1 MIVLNT
7 EINGIKKHAQGKVR
21 DVYDLGDSYLMIAT
35 DRLSAFDV
43 VLPTGIP
50 DKGKVLTQ
58 ISLFWFEMTTGIIDN
73 HVISADIKVI
83 IEKLGKCGVSNPAQY
98 EEMLDGRSM
107 IVVKAEPTP
116 IECVVRGY
124 LAGSAWKEYS
134 ALRKASSGGPIV
146 LHGVELPADMVE
158 SQKMPEPVFTPS
170 TKESSGHDINI
181 SAERAREIVGED
193 IGTQLEAASLAVYKS
208 ASEYAAERGII
219 ICDTKFEFGMY
230 NGSLIII
237 DEVLTPDSSRF
248 WSASDYE
255 PGRSQASFDKQFVR
269 DYLLT
274 LDWDQT
280 YPGPVLP
287 DEIAD
292 KTAEK
297 YREAYKLVVGKEL
310 P

>member
-1 MIVLNT
+1 MIVINT
-7 EINGIKKHAQGKVR
+7 DISGMKKHAQGKVR
-21 DVYDLGDSYLMIAT
+21 DVYDLGDSFLMIAT

-58 ISLFWFEMTTGIIDN
+58 ISLFWFEKTTGIIDN
-73 HVISADIKVI
+73 HVITADIDEI
-83 IEKLGKCGVSNPAQY
+83 LSKLGKCGVPDPAQFR
-98 EEMLDGRSM
+98 EMLDGRSM

-146 LHGVELPADMVE
+146 LHGIELPSDMVE
-158 SQKMPEPVFTPS
+158 SQQLPEPVFTPS
-170 TKESSGHDINI
+170 TKESTGHDINI
-181 SAERAREIVGED
+181 SAERAREIVGND
-193 IGTQLEAASLAVYKS
+193 IGSQLEAASLAVYKF
-208 ASEYAAERGII
+208 ASKYAAERGII
-219 ICDTKFEFGMY
+219 ICDTKFEFGLY
-230 NGSLIII
+230 NGELIII

-248 WSASDYE
+248 WAASDYA

-274 LDWDQT
+274 LDWNQT

-287 DEIAD
+287 EDIAT
-292 KTAEK
+292 KTADK
-297 YREAYKLVVGKEL
+297 YREAYSRVVGREL
-310 P
+310 E